1 MPLPACQMQCM
12 MLQAY
17 VTKGVQTLHGEQKM
31 VVFTVYDAS
40 LPRAVCA
47 AQGELLYIIR
57 MKPASAAMT
66 KPEAM

>member
-1 MPLPACQMQCM
+1 

-17 VTKGVQTLHGEQKM
+17 MTERVHTLHMAQK
-31 VVFTVYDAS
+31 VVVITVYDACPS
-40 LPRAVCA
+40 RAVCA
-47 AQGELLYIIR
+47 AQSALLYIIR